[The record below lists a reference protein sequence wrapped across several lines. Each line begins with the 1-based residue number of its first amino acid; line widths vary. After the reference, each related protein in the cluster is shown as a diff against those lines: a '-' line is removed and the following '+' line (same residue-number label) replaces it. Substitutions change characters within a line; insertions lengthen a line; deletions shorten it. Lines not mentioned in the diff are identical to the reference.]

1 MKFLSKN
8 NVKLYI
14 NFPGENAIYNAFDWT
29 SASESNSPKSAKHYG
44 ASHEDYGFSQYVL
57 PFSNSWVSSRDIF
70 SCKTLLIKAW
80 LIQTW
85 GSKLQ
90 SALKS
95 SGKLRRLTP
104 SFGTILAVRLQKKYF
119 RNKTFFVFQD
129 RKLKLSGSVWNWV
142 SWNLTKFELI

>member
-1 MKFLSKN
+1 MAWNFCQKTMLN
-8 NVKLYI
+8 YVLI
-14 NFPGENAIYNAFDWT
+14 FPGENAIYNAFDWT

-119 RNKTFFVFQD
+119 RNKFFFFVFQD
-129 RKLKLSGSVWNWV
+129 RKLKLSAP
-142 SWNLTKFELI
+142 F

>member
-1 MKFLSKN
+1 MAWNFCQKTMLN
-8 NVKLYI
+8 YI
-14 NFPGENAIYNAFDWT
+14 LIFPGENAIYNAFDWT

-90 SALKS
+90 SALESVQNWKFCNMFPILDWHRFENCAIWASPKKS
-95 SGKLRRLTP
+95 AWHRSLG
-104 SFGTILAVRLQKKYF
+104 
-119 RNKTFFVFQD
+119 
-129 RKLKLSGSVWNWV
+129 LS
-142 SWNLTKFELI
+142 LE